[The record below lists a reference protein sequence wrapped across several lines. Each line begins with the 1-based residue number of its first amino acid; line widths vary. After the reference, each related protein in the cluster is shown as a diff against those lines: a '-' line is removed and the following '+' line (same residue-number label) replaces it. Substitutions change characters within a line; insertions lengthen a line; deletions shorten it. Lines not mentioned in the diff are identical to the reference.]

1 MARFAPETVYRERGD
16 ACASPDT
23 HRPVPPAKEDDMK
36 NGTMKTMKTWQGAA
50 ILMLGGAALAA
61 CDTAPTLLED
71 GGSTAAAT
79 VSAALAGP
87 ATVAVSGSAVHF
99 FSTAVVHSQEP
110 TEAGMI
116 QRSTDIVR
124 LTGDLDGYLV
134 FHATS
139 RFDFASGALVNTGTQ
154 LFSGT
159 IAGSDPVLLHDDR
172 FRFDV
177 DLATGET
184 LGSVHLGRSNDS
196 PHKGAWYECDLTV
209 VGTGV
214 TTPEGDGVVEY
225 SGECVRRGQP
235 R

>member
-1 MARFAPETVYRERGD
+1 MARFAPEIVYRERGD

-36 NGTMKTMKTWQGAA
+36 NGTMTIMTAWQGAA
-50 ILMLGGAALAA
+50 VLVLSGAALAA
-61 CDTAPTLLED
+61 CDPAPTIPE
-71 GGSTAAAT
+71 GEGSAASAT
-79 VSAALAGP
+79 VAASLAGP
-87 ATVAVSGSAVHF
+87 TTVAVSGSAVHF
-99 FSTAVVHSQEP
+99 FTTAVVHSQEP

-116 QRSTDIVR
+116 QRSTDMVR

-139 RFDFASGALVNTGTQ
+139 RFDFAGGTLVNTGTQ

-159 IAGSDPVLLHDDR
+159 IAGSDPVVLHDDR
-172 FRFDV
+172 FRFEV

-184 LGSVHLGRSNDS
+184 LGSVHLGRSNDA
-196 PHKGAWYECDLTV
+196 PHKGAWYECDLVV
-209 VGTGV
+209 VGTGM
-214 TTPEGDGVVEY
+214 TTPEGDGMVEY
-225 SGECVRRGQP
+225 TGECVRRGGP